1 MTCSIGS
8 IKKIARKKDYKDI
21 KKQRRQPNDLK
32 ILLKNVVRILSLPQC
47 KKKKK
52 KIDRHGSIELGT
64 KEERKV
70 NEK

>member
-1 MTCSIGS
+1 MTCSISS

-32 ILLKNVVRILSLPQC
+32 ILLKNVVTILSLPQC

-52 KIDRHGSIELGT
+52 KKIDM
-64 KEERKV
+64 V
-70 NEK
+70 P

>member
-1 MTCSIGS
+1 MTCSIS
-8 IKKIARKKDYKDI
+8 AIKKIARKKDYKDI
-21 KKQRRQPNDLK
+21 KKQRRPPNDLK

-52 KIDRHGSIELGT
+52 KNRHGSIELGT

>member
-1 MTCSIGS
+1 MTCSISS

-47 KKKKK
+47 KKKK
-52 KIDRHGSIELGT
+52 IDRHGSIELGT

>member
-1 MTCSIGS
+1 MTCSISS

-52 KIDRHGSIELGT
+52 KKNRHGSIELGT

>member
-1 MTCSIGS
+1 MTCSISS

-32 ILLKNVVRILSLPQC
+32 ILLKNVARILSYYHNV
-47 KKKKK
+47 KKKKV
-52 KIDRHGSIELGT
+52 DRHGSVELGT
-64 KEERKV
+64 KEEWKV

>member
-1 MTCSIGS
+1 MTCSISS

-47 KKKKK
+47 KKKKN
-52 KIDRHGSIELGT
+52 RHGSIELGT

>member
-1 MTCSIGS
+1 MTCSISS

-52 KIDRHGSIELGT
+52 KKRHGSIELGT